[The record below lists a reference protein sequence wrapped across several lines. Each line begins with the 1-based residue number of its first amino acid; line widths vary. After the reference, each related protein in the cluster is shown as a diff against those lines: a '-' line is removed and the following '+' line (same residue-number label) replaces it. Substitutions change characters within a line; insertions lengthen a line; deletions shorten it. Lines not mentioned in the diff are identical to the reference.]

1 MRIQD
6 FTYDLPPER
15 IAQYPAEPRDASRLL
30 VVRRG
35 AEGGVE
41 DARFRDLPRYLEP
54 GDVLVVNDTRVI
66 PARLLGRKPTGG
78 RVELLLLRREG
89 AGVWEALSRA
99 SKPLRPGTGVVLGR
113 ARALVEEVLDGGR
126 CRVRLEVPGDPDA
139 WVERHG
145 QMPLPP
151 YIRRQTPDP
160 RDRAWYQTVFAR
172 TDRSGSAAAPTAGL
186 HFTSRVLEA
195 LRARGVDRVAV
206 TLHVGLGTFQP
217 VRTERLEDHR
227 MHAEWF
233 CVSREAAARVN
244 RALDEGRRV
253 VAVGTTVTR
262 VLEHAGRTGR
272 VEPGQGWTD
281 LFIRPGHRF
290 RVVSALVTNF
300 HLPGSTLLVLVCA
313 FGGRERVLDAYRHA
327 VEAGYRFYSYGD
339 AMLVL

>member
-1 MRIQD
+1 VRVQD
-6 FTYDLPPER
+6 FTYDLPPDR

-89 AGVWEALSRA
+89 VGVWEALARA
-99 SKPLRPGTGVVLGR
+99 SKPLRPGGEVRLGEAR
-113 ARALVEEVLDGGR
+113 ARVEEVLEGGR
-126 CRVRLEVPGDPDA
+126 CRIRLEVPGDPDA
-139 WVERHG
+139 WIERHG

-151 YIRRQTPDP
+151 YIRRQAPDP

-172 TDRSGSAAAPTAGL
+172 PDRSGSAAAPTAGL
-186 HFTSRVLEA
+186 HFTARVLEE
-195 LRARGVDRVAV
+195 LRARGVERVAV

-227 MHAEWF
+227 MHREWF
-233 CVSREAAARVN
+233 CVPEETAARVN
-244 RALDEGRRV
+244 RALGEGRRV

-272 VEPGQGWTD
+272 VEPGRGWTD

-300 HLPGSTLLVLVCA
+300 HLPASTLLVLVCA
-313 FGGRERVLDAYRHA
+313 FGGRERILAAYRHA